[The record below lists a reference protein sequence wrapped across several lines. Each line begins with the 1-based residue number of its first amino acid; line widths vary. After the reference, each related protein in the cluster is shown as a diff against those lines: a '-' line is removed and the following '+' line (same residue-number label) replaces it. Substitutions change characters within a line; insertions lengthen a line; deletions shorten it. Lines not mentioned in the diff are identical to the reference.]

1 MTYMSETELCC
12 MAGALLLQ
20 TEKLSTKISRKLLKI
35 KIIIVYLQPVKMCS
49 GM

>member
-20 TEKLSTKISRKLLKI
+20 TEKVINKNFS
-35 KIIIVYLQPVKMCS
+35 
-49 GM
+49 